1 MPKINIDE
9 ICEPIEI
16 TVGGKTYKVED
27 IPPNTAKRMA
37 DLSKKD
43 DYDESDTTPI
53 VTILT
58 ELLGATTED
67 MAKLGIRKLGV
78 TTKQLFTVIN
88 DEVEAKN
95 VPKVEVKKSPK

>member
-16 TVGGKTYKVED
+16 TVGGKVYTVVD
-27 IPPNTAKRMA
+27 LPPGTAKKMA
-37 DLSKKD
+37 KMSEKEDF
-43 DYDESDTTPI
+43 DEADTSP
-53 VTILT
+53 VVEILT
-58 ELLGATTED
+58 EILGADPED

-78 TTKQLFTVIN
+78 TMKQLFTFIN
-88 DEVEAKN
+88 EEVEAKN

>member
-16 TVGGKTYKVED
+16 TVGSKTYIVED
-27 IPPNTAKRMA
+27 VPPDTAKKMA
-37 DLSKKD
+37 KMSEKEDF
-43 DYDESDTTPI
+43 DEADTSPI
-53 VTILT
+53 VSILT
-58 ELLGATTED
+58 ELLGADPED

-78 TTKQLFTVIN
+78 TMKQLFTIIN

-95 VPKVEVKKSPK
+95 VPKAEVRKSPK

>member
-16 TVGGKTYKVED
+16 TVGGKTYIVVDVPPDTARKMAKMSEKED
-27 IPPNTAKRMA
+27 F
-37 DLSKKD
+37 
-43 DYDESDTTPI
+43 DETDTSPI
-53 VTILT
+53 VNILT
-58 ELLGATTED
+58 ELLGATPED

-78 TTKQLFTVIN
+78 TMKQLFTVIN